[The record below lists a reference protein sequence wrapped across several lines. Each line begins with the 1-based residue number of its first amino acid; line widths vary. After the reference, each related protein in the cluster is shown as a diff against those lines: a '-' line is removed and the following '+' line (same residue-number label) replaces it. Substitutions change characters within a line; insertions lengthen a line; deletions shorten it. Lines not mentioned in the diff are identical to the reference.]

1 MVRRKNQCAY
11 GFGFKFQRDST
22 SVCEGAPKVFRQRNS
37 QRLNMEISKAE
48 ITSAVAATTSPK
60 SQATTGKAPAAT
72 PKDQE
77 LRGAEILIKALQAE
91 GVKYVWGY
99 PGGAV
104 LHIYDA
110 LYKQDTIQHILV
122 RHEQAAVHAADGYAR
137 ATGDV
142 GVALVTSGPGA
153 TNAVT
158 GIATA
163 YMDSIPMVIVT
174 GQVPT
179 QAIGLDAFQ
188 ECDTVG
194 ITRPVVKHNFL
205 IKDVRDLA
213 ETMKKAFHIARSGR
227 PGPVVVDIPKDVS
240 FKKVHYA
247 GYPATVEMRSYN
259 PVRKGHGGQIRT
271 ALALL
276 LAAKRPYIYTGGGV
290 VLSNASAELRT
301 LVDMMGCPCTNT
313 LMGLGAYPASDR
325 KFLGMLGMHGTV
337 EANNA
342 MQHCDVLLAVG
353 ARFDDR
359 VIGNPKHFAQNERK
373 IIHIDIDP
381 SSISKRVK
389 VDIPIVGDVKDVLTE
404 MIGMIREGSTKPD
417 VQSLEPWW
425 DTIEGWRK
433 GECLKYDHGKN
444 DVIKPQYVIET
455 LGNMTKGV
463 DTYITSDVGQHQMWA
478 AQYFRFEEPR
488 RWINS
493 GGLGTMGVDI
503 PYAMGIKMARP
514 QSEVFCITGDGSV
527 QMCIQELSTCLQYNT
542 PIKIISLNNRYLGMV
557 RQWQELEYE
566 GRYSHSYMD
575 ALPNFVKLAES
586 YGHVGMLIERA
597 QDVEP
602 ALREAR
608 KLKDRT
614 VFMDFRTDPT
624 ENVFPMVRAGSG
636 ITEMLLGSEDL

>member
-1 MVRRKNQCAY
+1 
-11 GFGFKFQRDST
+11 
-22 SVCEGAPKVFRQRNS
+22 
-37 QRLNMEISKAE
+37 MEISKAE
-48 ITSAVAATTSPK
+48 LQSAAVASQQNNAAIEINGSDILVK
-60 SQATTGKAPAAT
+60 S
-72 PKDQE
+72 
-77 LRGAEILIKALQAE
+77 LQAE
-91 GVKYVWGY
+91 NVKYIWGY

-110 LYKQDTIQHILV
+110 LYKQDTIQHVLV

-142 GVALVTSGPGA
+142 GVALVTSGPGV
-153 TNAVT
+153 TNAIT

-163 YMDSIPMVIVT
+163 YMDSIPMVIIT

-179 QAIGLDAFQ
+179 HAIGLDAFQ

-194 ITRPVVKHNFL
+194 ITRPIVKHNFL
-205 IKDVRDLA
+205 VKDVRDLVDV
-213 ETMKKAFHIARSGR
+213 MKKAFHIARSGR

-240 FKKVHYA
+240 FKRTMYA

-259 PVRKGHGGQIRT
+259 PVRKGHSGQIRK
-271 ALALL
+271 ALQLL
-276 LAAKRPYIYTGGGV
+276 LGAKRPFIYTGGGV
-290 VLSNASAELRT
+290 LMSEASAELRQ
-301 LVDMMGCPCTNT
+301 LVDMLGFPCTNT

-342 MQHCDVLLAVG
+342 MQNCDVLLAVG

-404 MIGMIREGSTKPD
+404 MIGMLNETPAKPD
-417 VQSLEPWW
+417 PKSLAAWW
-425 DTIEGWRK
+425 ETIEAWRSRD
-433 GECLKYDHGKN
+433 CLKYDRHN
-444 DVIKPQYVIET
+444 TEVIKPQYVIET
-455 LGNMTKGV
+455 LWNMTMDV
-463 DTYITSDVGQHQMWA
+463 EAYVTSVVGQHQMWA
-478 AQYFRFEEPR
+478 AQYYRFDQPR

-493 GGLGTMGVDI
+493 GGLGTMGVGI
-503 PYAMGIKMARP
+503 PYAMGIKLAKP
-514 QSEVFCITGDGSV
+514 DSEVYCVTGEGSV

-542 PIKIISLNNRYLGMV
+542 PIKILSLNNRYLGMV
-557 RQWQELEYE
+557 RQWQEVEYE

-575 ALPNFVKLAES
+575 ALPDFVKLAQA
-586 YGHVGMLIERA
+586 YGHVGMLIERPE
-597 QDVEP
+597 DVEP

-614 VFMDFRTDPT
+614 VFMDFRTDQT
-624 ENVFPMVRAGSG
+624 ENVFPMVQAGKG

>member
-1 MVRRKNQCAY
+1 
-11 GFGFKFQRDST
+11 
-22 SVCEGAPKVFRQRNS
+22 
-37 QRLNMEISKAE
+37 MEINKAE
-48 ITSAVAATTSPK
+48 LASAAAAS
-60 SQATTGKAPAAT
+60 AAAP
-72 PKDQE
+72 QE

-91 GVKYVWGY
+91 NVKYIWGY

-110 LYKQDTIQHILV
+110 FYKQDTIQHVLV

-142 GVALVTSGPGA
+142 GVALVTSGPGV

-163 YMDSIPMVIVT
+163 YMDSIPMVIIT

-179 QAIGLDAFQ
+179 AAIGLDAFQ

-194 ITRPVVKHNFL
+194 ITRPIVKHNFL
-205 IKDVRDLA
+205 VKDARDMA
-213 ETMKKAFHIARSGR
+213 EVMKKAFHIARSGR

-240 FKKVHYA
+240 FNKVPYT
-247 GYPATVEMRSYN
+247 GYPESVEMRSYN
-259 PVRKGHGGQIRT
+259 PVRKGHGGQIRK
-271 ALALL
+271 ALQLL
-276 LAAKRPYIYTGGGV
+276 LTAKRPYIYTGGGV
-290 VLSNASAELRT
+290 LLGNAVQELRT
-301 LVDMMGCPCTNT
+301 LVDLLGYPVTNT
-313 LMGLGAYPASDR
+313 LMGLGAYPATDR

-342 MQHCDVLLAVG
+342 MQNCDVLLAVG

-404 MIGMIREGSTKPD
+404 LINMVRETSTRVD
-417 VQSLEPWW
+417 ARDLAQWW
-425 DTIEGWRK
+425 ETIEGWR
-433 GECLKYDHGKN
+433 GTDCLKYDRANK
-444 DVIKPQYVIET
+444 DVIKPQMVIET
-455 LGNMTKGV
+455 LWNMTKDADAYV
-463 DTYITSDVGQHQMWA
+463 TSDVGQHQMWA
-478 AQYFRFEEPR
+478 AQYYRFDEPR

-493 GGLGTMGVDI
+493 GGLGTMGVGI
-503 PYAMGIKMARP
+503 PYAMGIKLAKP
-514 QSEVFCITGDGSV
+514 ESEVYCVTGEGSV

-542 PIKIISLNNRYLGMV
+542 PIKVMALNNRYLGMV
-557 RQWQELEYE
+557 RQWQELDYE

-575 ALPNFVKLAES
+575 ALPNFVKLAEA
-586 YGHVGMLIERA
+586 YGHVGMLIERP

-624 ENVFPMVRAGSG
+624 ENVFPMVKAGKG

>member
-1 MVRRKNQCAY
+1 
-11 GFGFKFQRDST
+11 
-22 SVCEGAPKVFRQRNS
+22 
-37 QRLNMEISKAE
+37 MEISKAE
-48 ITSAVAATTSPK
+48 MAIAAAAVAPSTT
-60 SQATTGKAPAAT
+60 
-72 PKDQE
+72 E
-77 LRGAEILIKALQAE
+77 LRGAEILVKALQAE
-91 GVKYVWGY
+91 NVQFVWGY

-110 LYKQDTIQHILV
+110 FYKQETIQHVLV

-137 ATGDV
+137 ATGEV
-142 GVALVTSGPGA
+142 GVALVTSGPGL

-163 YMDSIPMVIVT
+163 YMDSIPMVIIS

-179 QAIGLDAFQ
+179 AAIGLDAFQ

-205 IKDVRDLA
+205 VKDARHIAMV
-213 ETMKKAFHIARSGR
+213 MKKAFHIARSGR
-227 PGPVVVDIPKDVS
+227 PGPVVVDIPKDIS
-240 FKKVHYA
+240 FNKAAYA
-247 GYPATVEMRSYN
+247 GYPETIEMRSYN
-259 PVRKGHGGQIRT
+259 PVRKGHSGQIRK
-271 ALALL
+271 ALQLL
-276 LAAKRPYIYTGGGV
+276 LSAKRPFIYTGGGV
-290 VLSNASAELRT
+290 LLSNASKELRT
-301 LVDMMGCPCTNT
+301 LVDMLGYPCTNT
-313 LMGLGAYPASDR
+313 LMGLGAYPASDP
-325 KFLGMLGMHGTV
+325 KFLGMLGMHGTW

-389 VDIPIVGDVKDVLTE
+389 VDVPIVGDVKDVLLE
-404 MIGMIREGSTKPD
+404 LIAMIKESGLKPD
-417 VQSLEPWW
+417 SQALGAWW
-425 DTIEGWRK
+425 SSIEGWRQR
-433 GECLKYDHGKN
+433 ECMKYDKGTQ
-444 DVIKPQYVIET
+444 DVIKPQFVIET
-455 LGNMTKGV
+455 LYNMTRGV

-478 AQYFRFEEPR
+478 AQYFKFDEPR

-493 GGLGTMGVDI
+493 GGLGTMGVGI
-503 PYAMGIKMARP
+503 PYAMGVKMAKP
-514 QSEVFCITGDGSV
+514 DSEVYCITGDGSV

-542 PIKIISLNNRYLGMV
+542 PIKILSLNNRYLGMV
-557 RQWQELEYE
+557 RQWQEIEYA

-575 ALPNFVKLAES
+575 ALPNFVKLAEA

-614 VFMDFRTDPT
+614 VFMDIRTDPT
-624 ENVFPMVRAGSG
+624 ENVFPMVQAGKG
-636 ITEMLLGSEDL
+636 ITEMLMGSEDL